1 MARKKA
7 VTEPREEQMQD
18 AAVPVEGMG
27 GEGGGPAPDVPMD
40 NGDGSAPF
48 PDGDGAADTTPGG
61 FPAADD
67 TPFDG
72 SGSDMPEEGAGGAPM
87 EPSGEDGI
95 PHDGEGEAPGETE
108 TDYAAF
114 LDAVGQGGTEPID
127 PPPLM
132 LGGDEGGADDGPDEL
147 PPMPPEDSGG
157 NLLSDGETSSREK
170 PDASRA
176 APTRTIDRRP
186 LLRRERDRVLTIDPR
201 AEVLTREDQEALV
214 WHELENANR
223 TKQIL
228 TGKLSA
234 TERTPA
240 GMDVAI
246 IMFKGTRVLIPLQ
259 EMGVHTGPV
268 PSDPDYAA
276 WAVDIVKIVNSRQ
289 QSDVDFVVR
298 GIDYDG
304 MTVVGSRRDA
314 MRRKRKRFYLDTDEQ
329 GRHMIE
335 EGSRVQARV
344 VSVMEKSL
352 RVEVF
357 GVECMVSASGVS
369 RLWVSSLRD
378 KFNVG
383 DLVVVRVT
391 KIEQTAD
398 GIEIRVDAR
407 DIFGEDGDNLSQC
420 QQWGRY
426 VGQVTDVH
434 NGRFFI
440 RLDIG
445 VNALSHECRDMR
457 MPGRKDIVSLTVTRL
472 DEKNGVALGIIN
484 RIIKQNL

>member
-7 VTEPREEQMQD
+7 VPEPQEEQMQD
-18 AAVPVEGMG
+18 AAVPMEGAG
-27 GEGGGPAPDVPMD
+27 GEGAEPAPDVPMD
-40 NGDGSAPF
+40 SGGANPIPDEDGMEDAVPGEFPGGDNAPF
-48 PDGDGAADTTPGG
+48 EGTDA
-61 FPAADD
+61 
-67 TPFDG
+67 
-72 SGSDMPEEGAGGAPM
+72 DMPGQQPGDVPM
-87 EPSGEDGI
+87 EPSGMDEPSPGGED
-95 PHDGEGEAPGETE
+95 DAPGETE

-132 LGGDEGGADDGPDEL
+132 LGEDEGGMDDGPGEL
-147 PPMPPEDSGG
+147 PPAPPDDGIPSLPPDHQEPVADS
-157 NLLSDGETSSREK
+157 
-170 PDASRA
+170 P
-176 APTRTIDRRP
+176 APAPAVDRRP

-240 GMDVAI
+240 GMTVAI
-246 IMFKGTRVLIPLQ
+246 IIFKGTRVLVPLR

-268 PSDPDYAA
+268 PSDPAYAA
-276 WAVDIVKIVNSRQ
+276 WVADIIKIVNSRQ

-298 GIDYDG
+298 GIDYDS

-314 MRRKRKRFYLDTDEQ
+314 MRRKRRRFYLDTDEQ

-391 KIEQTAD
+391 KIEQNAD

-407 DIFGEDGDNLSQC
+407 DIFGEDGDNLSRC